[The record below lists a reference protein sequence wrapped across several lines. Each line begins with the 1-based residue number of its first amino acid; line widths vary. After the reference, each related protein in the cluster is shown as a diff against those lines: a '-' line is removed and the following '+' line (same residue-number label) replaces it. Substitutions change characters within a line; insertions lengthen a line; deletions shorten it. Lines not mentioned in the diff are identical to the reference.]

1 MTWKRLITVLII
13 LPLGAWVVFT
23 STFNGLPVFIA
34 VLLVALVIAYEI
46 ANLAEKKGCKFNL
59 WIHSIALTLSFISFF
74 LYGMNAYDMSYLFVI
89 QLGLITVYILTLIVI
104 ESVSGNFEM
113 SMESIT
119 LSLFSYLLLG
129 IFAPLIGLIK
139 RMDMSGWI
147 LAILLLIT
155 ILTDTGGWLF
165 GKLFGRHKV
174 KFLSSPNKTVEG
186 FFGAFIFGI
195 LTGSV
200 IFILQNI
207 FSMPTKFTL
216 PVMAVVAFSVIM
228 ASIIGD
234 LGESTIKR
242 WAHMKDSSDLLPGHG
257 GFFDRFDSL
266 IFSTPVFFVIM
277 KLMGY

>member
-1 MTWKRLITVLII
+1 M
-13 LPLGAWVVFT
+13 
-23 STFNGLPVFIA
+23 IA
-34 VLLVALVIAYEI
+34 
-46 ANLAEKKGCKFNL
+46 
-59 WIHSIALTLSFISFF
+59 
-74 LYGMNAYDMSYLFVI
+74 
-89 QLGLITVYILTLIVI
+89 I

-119 LSLFSYLLLG
+119 LSLFSYVLLG
-129 IFAPLIGLIK
+129 IFAPLLGLIK

-147 LAILLLIT
+147 LAILLLLT

-174 KFLSSPNKTVEG
+174 KFLSSPNKTIEG
-186 FFGAFIFGI
+186 FFGALILGV
-195 LTGSV
+195 LTGTV
-200 IFILQNI
+200 IFIIQNI

-216 PVMAVVAFSVIM
+216 PEMAFVTFSVII
-228 ASIIGD
+228 ASVIGD

-266 IFSTPVFFVIM
+266 IFSTPVYFVIM